1 MLTLYSHLFAVRD
14 ITGIEF
20 DKLLAA
26 RLNRVSMSM
35 LESEDMGCVGSHH
48 YRHGEHM
55 VQTRNTARFVF
66 SFLCLVTTMPVQF
79 RGSVDMYAIPE
90 QFSTFPYWIR
100 TSHWPS
106 VIIVNARY
114 APYESYYSGTVL
126 LHASYCMSVQVDH
139 PTFAQQTNINAL
151 IFRFVNLAS
160 LLILV

>member
-1 MLTLYSHLFAVRD
+1 MIWLAGREYADMLTLYSHLFAVRD

-90 QFSTFPYWIR
+90 QFSTFPY
-100 TSHWPS
+100 
-106 VIIVNARY
+106 
-114 APYESYYSGTVL
+114 
-126 LHASYCMSVQVDH
+126 
-139 PTFAQQTNINAL
+139 
-151 IFRFVNLAS
+151 
-160 LLILV
+160 